1 MFVYLFV
8 AEAGCSLK
16 GGTYRLGDM
25 GTGINSNKRMCGG
38 NQERV
43 KVDKEEEEGERWKRG
58 WDIKA
63 EKRPKNNE

>member
-1 MFVYLFV
+1 
-8 AEAGCSLK
+8 
-16 GGTYRLGDM
+16 M

-38 NQERV
+38 NQGRV